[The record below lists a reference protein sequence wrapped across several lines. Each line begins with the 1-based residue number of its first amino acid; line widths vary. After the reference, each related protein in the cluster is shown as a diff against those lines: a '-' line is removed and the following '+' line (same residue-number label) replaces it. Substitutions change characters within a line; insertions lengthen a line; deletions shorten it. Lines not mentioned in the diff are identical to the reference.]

1 LDTLHKIKKKIHQ
14 GGHHAKRAAVCR
26 RIVHNLLALFH
37 LSFWKTQN
45 WAEEL
50 PRLSTDNGAIMQVSN
65 IVMIYILLY
74 FSAMSFVIARR
85 AVLDGV
91 AKSIILCIAGFYSI
105 RLLAGYPFFGFNVM
119 ELAVWIICL
128 LVIAVYVSVLFIGK
142 RV

>member
-1 LDTLHKIKKKIHQ
+1 
-14 GGHHAKRAAVCR
+14 
-26 RIVHNLLALFH
+26 
-37 LSFWKTQN
+37 
-45 WAEEL
+45 
-50 PRLSTDNGAIMQVSN
+50 MQVSN

-119 ELAVWIICL
+119 ELAVWIVCL
-128 LVIAVYVSVLFIGK
+128 LIIAVYVSVLLIWK
-142 RV
+142 QR